1 MKFYRLIG
9 VALAVAIMFTGR
21 PLAGR
26 SEQAAPPPVATAF
39 DALHFRQIGPA
50 SMSGRIA
57 DLAVH
62 EANPSLYYVATA
74 HGGVW
79 KTTNNGTTFEA
90 QFQDQGL
97 MSIGDVTIS
106 QSNPDLVWLGTGESN
121 NRQSTSWGDGV
132 YKSTDGGKTYI
143 NMGLRDSRH
152 VPRIVIDPKNNEV
165 VLVAAT
171 GSLWGS
177 GGDRGVYKSVD
188 GGRTWKQVLK
198 VDDDTGANDLV
209 MDPTNNQVLWAS
221 TYQRRRTACCMN
233 GGGPGS
239 GIWKSTDGGDTWTRL
254 KGGVLDGPLGRIG
267 LDVYRKRPNILY
279 ALIEGPVAG
288 RGGRGG
294 AGGGEE
300 GPGAAP
306 AAPQEAPGGGRGA
319 GGGALNAAPTGMYRS
334 DDAGATWRKVNN
346 ANPRPMYFSK
356 VRIDPN
362 DPEVVYLGGVDL
374 HQTLDG
380 GKTINTA
387 AASRTHSDHH
397 AIWVNPANSNH
408 VLIGNDGGLAVSY
421 DMSKTWNFLPNL
433 PVGLFYHVSY
443 DMATPYNVCGGM
455 QDNYSWCGPSQV
467 RGTAGIGNHH
477 WATVQG
483 GDGFVVLQD
492 PTDPRIVFSESQ
504 DGNLVRLDRV
514 TFESMSIRPLP
525 APGEPALRWHWD
537 TPLVHSPHDS
547 KVLYAAAN
555 KVFRSP
561 DKGLSWLAV
570 SPDLT
575 TDQNREDIETM
586 GVKGSEVNIAKN
598 DGIAAW
604 PAIVSFAESPKR
616 AGVLYAG
623 TDDGNLAVTRDAGK
637 AWTQVIDKISGVPK
651 GVYVSEV
658 VPSRF
663 EEGTVYATFDGHRQN
678 DFETYVYASNDFGQ
692 TWRSIAANLKGQIA
706 RTLTE
711 DLKNPDVLYLGTE
724 TGLFVSLDRGKAW
737 QRLKAN
743 LPTVR
748 IDEITLHPRD
758 NAMLLATHGRTIWI
772 LDNLAPIQEY
782 SAALTATAGKLFAPA
797 PTAMFRRPASDRNY
811 QFWGD
816 QTFFGENP
824 PQAAVISWHLKN
836 QVDRVQL
843 KIADA
848 GGKEVREI
856 SGPVLANS
864 NRAGIQ
870 SACWD
875 LRVQPAPAP
884 ALGGGAGRGQAGGGQ
899 TGGGQAGRQGGPGGG
914 APAQSPFGAGCGG
927 AGGGGRGGFGGAGG
941 GNPGPFVLPGTYTV
955 SLVADGKTIDS
966 KPLRVIADPEVVLTE
981 AERKK
986 MFDMAMEMHELQRRA
1001 TEVATGMGPLNTRL
1015 AELAKE
1021 VGSNADLPADL
1032 KASVETLQKDVAA
1045 LAPKMTLPLG
1055 GGRFGGG
1062 GGRGGGAGD
1071 SLVARVGQAKTGLMG
1086 SLWPTENTLRAYTE
1100 SKAQLPKAI
1109 ADANSL
1115 FVRAATLS
1123 SALTKHSLTL
1133 TAPTPI
1139 K

>member
-1 MKFYRLIG
+1 
-9 VALAVAIMFTGR
+9 
-21 PLAGR
+21 
-26 SEQAAPPPVATAF
+26 
-39 DALHFRQIGPA
+39 
-50 SMSGRIA
+50 
-57 DLAVH
+57 
-62 EANPSLYYVATA
+62 
-74 HGGVW
+74 
-79 KTTNNGTTFEA
+79 
-90 QFQDQGL
+90 
-97 MSIGDVTIS
+97 
-106 QSNPDLVWLGTGESN
+106 
-121 NRQSTSWGDGV
+121 
-132 YKSTDGGKTYI
+132 
-143 NMGLRDSRH
+143 
-152 VPRIVIDPKNNEV
+152 
-165 VLVAAT
+165 
-171 GSLWGS
+171 
-177 GGDRGVYKSVD
+177 
-188 GGRTWKQVLK
+188 
-198 VDDDTGANDLV
+198 
-209 MDPTNNQVLWAS
+209 MDPSNNQVLWAS
-221 TYQRRRTACCMN
+221 MYQRRRSACCMN

-239 GIWKSTDGGDTWTRL
+239 GIWKSIDGGETWTRL
-254 KGGVLDGPLGRIG
+254 TGGVLDGPLGRIAF
-267 LDVYRKRPNILY
+267 DVYRKRPNILY
-279 ALIEGPVAG
+279 ALIEGPVAAG
-288 RGGRGG
+288 RGGRG
-294 AGGGEE
+294 AGGEE

-306 AAPQEAPGGGRGA
+306 AAPQEAAGGGRGA
-319 GGGALNAAPTGMYRS
+319 GAGPPNAAPTGMYRS
-334 DDAGATWRKVNN
+334 DDAGATWRKVSN

-380 GKTINTA
+380 GKTVNTA

-467 RGTAGIGNHH
+467 RGTAGIANHH

-492 PTDPRIVFSESQ
+492 PNDSRIIFSESQ
-504 DGNLVRLDRV
+504 DGNIVRTDRV
-514 TFESMSIRPLP
+514 TFESMSIRPVP
-525 APGEPALRWHWD
+525 APGEPPLRWHWD
-537 TPLVHSPHDS
+537 TPLVHSPHDA

-561 DKGLSWLAV
+561 DKGLSWVAV
-570 SPDLT
+570 SQDLT
-575 TDQNREDIETM
+575 SNQNREDIATM
-586 GVKGSEVNIAKN
+586 GVKGSDVNISKN

-623 TDDGNLAVTRDAGK
+623 TDDGNLAVTRDLGK
-637 AWTQVIDKISGVPK
+637 SWTQVMDKISGVPK
-651 GVYVSEV
+651 GIYVSEV

-663 EEGTVYATFDGHRQN
+663 DEGTVYATFDGHRQN
-678 DFETYVYASNDFGQ
+678 DFETYVYASSDFGQ
-692 TWRSIAANLKGQIA
+692 TWRSIAANLKGEVA

-724 TGLFVSLDRGKAW
+724 TGLFVSLDRGKGW

-772 LDNLAPIQEY
+772 LDNLSPIQEY
-782 SAALTATAGKLFAPA
+782 SAALTAAAGAKLFAPT

-824 PQAAVISWHLKN
+824 PQAAVITWYLKN
-836 QVDRVQL
+836 SVESVQL

-848 GGKEVREI
+848 AGKEVREI

-884 ALGGGAGRGQAGGGQ
+884 ALGGAAGRGQGAGGQG
-899 TGGGQAGRQGGPGGG
+899 GRQGGPGG
-914 APAQSPFGAGCGG
+914 APAQSLFGAGCGG

-955 SLVADGKTIDS
+955 SLVADGKTVDS
-966 KPLRVIADPEVVLTE
+966 KPLRVTADPEVRLTE
-981 AERKK
+981 VERKK
-986 MFDMAMEMHELQRRA
+986 MFDMAMEMHELQRRG
-1001 TEVATGMGPLNTRL
+1001 TEVSTGIGALNTRL
-1015 AELAKE
+1015 TELAKE
-1021 VGSNADLPADL
+1021 SASKADLPADV
-1032 KASVETLQKDVAA
+1032 KTSVEALQKDVAA
-1045 LAPKMTLPLG
+1045 LAPKLTLPV
-1055 GGRFGGG
+1055 GGRGFGGG

-1071 SLVARVGQAKTGLMG
+1071 SLVARVGQAKTTLMG
-1086 SLWPTENTLRAYTE
+1086 TLWPTEITMRAYTE
-1100 SKAQLPKAI
+1100 SKTQLPKAI
-1109 ADANSL
+1109 ADANAL
-1115 FVRAATLS
+1115 FARAATLS
-1123 SALTKHSLTL
+1123 SALTKHDLTL
-1133 TAPTPI
+1133 TAPTPV